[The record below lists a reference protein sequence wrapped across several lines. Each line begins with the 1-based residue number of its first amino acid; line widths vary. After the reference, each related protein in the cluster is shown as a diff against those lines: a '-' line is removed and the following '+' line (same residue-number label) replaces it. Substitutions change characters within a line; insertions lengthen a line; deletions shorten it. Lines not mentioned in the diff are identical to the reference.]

1 MARKLFNIRVLVPL
15 LVVVVILVAGW
26 FWYRGS
32 SLVKIRHVTVT
43 GLSGPDVNQI
53 RTALT
58 QEALTM
64 TTMNLSVDK
73 LEQSVSGYP
82 VVSSVSATTHGSHAV
97 TISVMERIPV
107 ATISGQVL
115 DGGGYV
121 LAHDTAKESLPVLK
135 PVGGVSDDA
144 LTAGQVTGVKNLAV
158 LKVLA
163 GAPYQFLPHV
173 KYATFTSA
181 GGIVLQ
187 LRDGPE
193 LQFGG
198 DGTVSEKWEAVLA
211 VLRSPSSAGACEI
224 NVTDPQRPA
233 AGTNSS
239 AACTGSA
246 GGGTATSSSGGSTA
260 STTPQSTVPANTTPA
275 TTATTPSTVTTTAIN
290 PTTT

>member
-1 MARKLFNIRVLVPL
+1 MARKLLNIRVLVA
-15 LVVVVILVAGW
+15 LVVVVAILVAGW

-32 SLVKIRHVTVT
+32 SLVKIRQVAVT

-64 TTMNLSVDK
+64 TTMNLSVNK
-73 LEQSVSGYP
+73 LEQSVAGYP
-82 VVSSVSATTHGSHAV
+82 VVNSVSATTHGSHAV
-97 TISVMERIPV
+97 TISVIEKIPV

-121 LAHDTAKESLPVLK
+121 LAHDTAKETLPVLK
-135 PVGGVSDDA
+135 PVGGVADEE

-163 GAPYQFLPHV
+163 GAPYKFLPHV
-173 KYATFTSA
+173 KNATFTNAS
-181 GGIVLQ
+181 GVVLQ
-187 LRDGPE
+187 VRNGPQ
-193 LQFGG
+193 LQFGN
-198 DGTVSEKWEAVLA
+198 DGNVSEKWQA
-211 VLRSPSSAGACEI
+211 VLRVLGSSSSAGACEI

-239 AACTGSA
+239 AACTGTGS
-246 GGGTATSSSGGSTA
+246 GGTAGSSGGDSTA
-260 STTPQSTVPANTTPA
+260 ITTPQSTIATTTTPA
-275 TTATTPSTVTTTAIN
+275 TTATTPRTVTTTAIN